1 MYTAPQIE
9 PVTAMARNHKSLLKK
24 LKDGPVYLTQRG
36 NEAAVMIS
44 AEEWRMIVKQLNELQ
59 QLRRQARL
67 ERSNAAYAAMMADP
81 TQMVDE
87 AEYQQ
92 MLTAAGLAR

>member
-1 MYTAPQIE
+1 MYTTPQIE
-9 PVTAMARNHKSLLKK
+9 PVTTMARNHKALLRK
-24 LKDGPVYLTQRG
+24 LKDGPVHLTQRG

-44 AEEWRMIVKQLNELQ
+44 AEEWRLIVKQLNELA

-67 ERSNAAYAAMMADP
+67 ARSNAAYAAMQADP
-81 TQMVDE
+81 TQAVDE

-92 MLTAAGLAR
+92 LVTAAGLAR